1 MDIER
6 TMQFILEQQAQFASD
21 IQILKEAAK
30 AQEEQFGREIVR
42 INSVLLEVAGSQ
54 ERTSEILAVLA
65 EKHVELANA
74 QKVTEEKLHVLI
86 DTVERHI
93 SNHNAP

>member
-1 MDIER
+1 
-6 TMQFILEQQAQFASD
+6 LN
-21 IQILKEAAK
+21 LPKEAGVTHD
-30 AQEEQFGREIVR
+30 EQFGREITR
-42 INSVLLEVAGSQ
+42 IKNALLNASRSQ
-54 ERTSEILAVLA
+54 KRTKETLVILAK
-65 EKHVELANA
+65 KHVELANA

>member
-1 MDIER
+1 MAYD
-6 TMQFILEQQAQFASD
+6 
-21 IQILKEAAK
+21 
-30 AQEEQFGREIVR
+30 EQFEREITR
-42 INSVLLEVAGSQ
+42 IKNALLNVARSQ
-54 ERTSEILAVLA
+54 KRTKETLVVLA